1 MRLRI
6 AVVLACGAV
15 VAGCGGMKHA
25 AKQVSTTTQ
34 PGTVASAPPP
44 APAARFRATLSAPA
58 HTPPVGAKKWWYVV
72 RAATAQGKPLHARL
86 TVEVVDPLGTA
97 HVAEV
102 GTSTRKLL
110 NFPFVGR
117 YRDFAQWPAS
127 SRGFRL
133 TFRVIVKAQGSSK
146 TLTYWVRPR

>member
-1 MRLRI
+1 MRFRI
-6 AVVLACGAV
+6 AVVLACVAV
-15 VAGCGGMKHA
+15 ATGCGSTKHA

-34 PGTVASAPPP
+34 PGTVVSAPPP
-44 APAARFRATLSAPA
+44 APAAHFRATLSALT

-72 RAATAQGKPLHARL
+72 RATNVQGEPLHARL

-110 NFPFVGR
+110 NFPFIGR
-117 YRDFAQWPAS
+117 YRDFTQWPAA

-133 TFRVIVKAQGSSK
+133 TFRVIVKAQGSSR

>member
-6 AVVLACGAV
+6 AVVLACVAV
-15 VAGCGGMKHA
+15 AAGCGSTKDA
-25 AKQVSTTTQ
+25 AKQVPTTTQ
-34 PGTVASAPPP
+34 PGTVASGAPP
-44 APAARFRATLSAPA
+44 APAGRFRATLGAPA

-72 RAATAQGKPLHARL
+72 RATAQGKPLHARL

>member
-6 AVVLACGAV
+6 AVVLAFVAV
-15 VAGCGGMKHA
+15 AAGCGSTKYA

-34 PGTVASAPPP
+34 PGTASAPPP
-44 APAARFRATLSAPA
+44 APAAHFRATLSAPA
-58 HTPPVGAKKWWYVV
+58 HTPPVGAQKWWYVV

-97 HVAEV
+97 HAAEV